1 MSTANLIKETAL
13 KLFANNGY
21 AATSIGHLAAEVG
34 IRKASIYSHI
44 NSKEELYM
52 SLLEDVLEWDRKYF
66 KSLIDDNKKL
76 NIKEKF
82 ELLFKHYCLIYQD
95 EPYRTKMKFLNR
107 TMLFPP
113 DILKEKQQ
121 NIFKEKEMMF
131 TPILANLVKEGFKT
145 GVISGSSLNE
155 IISFFYCTIDGLF
168 VESCYYSRDD
178 FDRRAESIWLL
189 FWKAIKA

>member
-1 MSTANLIKETAL
+1 MSTAYLIREAAL
-13 KLFANNGY
+13 KLFASNGY
-21 AATSIGHLAAEVG
+21 EATSIGNLAAEVG

-44 NSKEELYM
+44 NSKEELYV

-66 KSLIDDNKKL
+66 KSLIESNRELNVKK
-76 NIKEKF
+76 KF

-95 EPYRTKMKFLNR
+95 EPHRTKMKFLNR

-113 DILKEKQQ
+113 DILKENWQ
-121 NIFKEKEMMF
+121 NIFKDKEMMF
-131 TPILANLVKEGFKT
+131 TPILVKLIQEGVET
-145 GVISGSSLNE
+145 GAIGGFSLNE

-178 FDRRAESIWLL
+178 FDRRTESIWLL
-189 FWKAIKA
+189 FWQAIKA